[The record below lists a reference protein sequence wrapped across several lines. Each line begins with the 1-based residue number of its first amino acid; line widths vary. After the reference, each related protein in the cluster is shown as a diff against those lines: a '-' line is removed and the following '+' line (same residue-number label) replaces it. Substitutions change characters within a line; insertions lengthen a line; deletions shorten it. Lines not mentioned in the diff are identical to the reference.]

1 VFEKKANI
9 ENSFAI
15 EGAVRSDL
23 NLAFKNCMVAFY
35 GKEKIKNLNFLWFTD
50 IDILGGIVFTTSDFS
65 KVDLL
70 KDFQIVL
77 GMSTGWK
84 FF

>member
-1 VFEKKANI
+1 
-9 ENSFAI
+9 
-15 EGAVRSDL
+15 
-23 NLAFKNCMVAFY
+23 VAFY